1 MKTAALRV
9 PMGTLTLI
17 LIACTT
23 ACASNQG
30 ICERNLQS
38 AKDFEAKSEAQ
49 AIDLKR
55 QADKLGEETSAY
67 MDRLNDWWKTS
78 GNPALTE
85 GRSSV
90 SAALTAGEQK
100 AEEMIRATRL
110 ASVKMIEQ
118 ANKMYEDSKKAVNA
132 AVTDQE

>member
-1 MKTAALRV
+1 MKRALS
-9 PMGTLTLI
+9 LI

-49 AIDLKR
+49 AMDLKR

-67 MDRLNDWWKTS
+67 MDRLDNWWKQT
-78 GNPALTE
+78 GNPAM
-85 GRSSV
+85 
-90 SAALTAGEQK
+90 TASERK
-100 AEEMIRATRL
+100 AEELLEATRR
-110 ASVKMIEQ
+110 ASIKMIEQ
-118 ANKMYEDSKKAVNA
+118 ANKMYEDSKKAINS
-132 AVTDQE
+132 QE